1 MKKKSILVLFFLFS
15 LNFSG
20 SAKANYWLIIGTYR
34 QGPGGRPEVSGI
46 TSPSL
51 HSIPMK
57 DLDIN
62 FPLDN
67 FEKLIIDIGWESLDD
82 WFKFWNN
89 KRNILSI
96 DQYWNNKVN
105 DDWIWGLALPLLSQA
120 YKFQNNF
127 SDRKIIGISA
137 LPGTGKTT
145 LGKWL
150 EAISLKLNFKIAVIS
165 IDDFYLPS
173 NEMKLA
179 IQNNPW
185 NVSRGFPGSHSVKLM
200 HEKLLNWKKN
210 GELNVPV
217 FDKSLRNGLG
227 DRSQWRLDNPDLLIL
242 EGWFL
247 GIKPYSI
254 DINDRP
260 INTTDLSLHE
270 SSYVLKIQ
278 NNLKEYLDIWTL
290 IDNIW
295 HLKPL
300 KIEYMNIWK
309 TNQEKEMFLQ
319 KGNALLD
326 EKLSN
331 FLRMLNVSIPHE
343 SFDVIKSYA
352 LLLIDQERNLVEAGL
367 ICRIVC
373 ISFFSVIFY
382 TFFLTLN
389 GV

>member
-1 MKKKSILVLFFLFS
+1 
-15 LNFSG
+15 
-20 SAKANYWLIIGTYR
+20 
-34 QGPGGRPEVSGI
+34 
-46 TSPSL
+46 
-51 HSIPMK
+51 MK

-62 FPLDN
+62 FPLDK

-82 WFKFWNN
+82 WFNFWNN

-120 YKFQNNF
+120 YKFQSNF

-179 IQNNPW
+179 IKNNPW
-185 NVSRGFPGSHSVKLM
+185 NVSRGFPGSHSVNLM
-200 HEKLLNWKKN
+200 HEKLLGWKIN

-227 DRSQWRLDNPDLLIL
+227 DRSHWRSDKPDLLIL

-247 GIKPYSI
+247 GIEPITI
-254 DINDRP
+254 DVN
-260 INTTDLSLHE
+260 NQSTKSLKLSFQE
-270 SSYVLKIQ
+270 SSYRLTIQ
-278 NNLKEYLDIWTL
+278 KNLHKYLDVWSL

-295 HLKPL
+295 HLKPI
-300 KIEYMNIWK
+300 KFEYMNIWK
-309 TNQEKEMFLQ
+309 SNQEHEMFLQ
-319 KGNALLD
+319 KGNALQD
-326 EKLSN
+326 EKLTN
-331 FLRMLNVSIPHE
+331 FLRMLNVSIPHK
-343 SFDVIKSYA
+343 SFDNINSYA
-352 LLLIDQERNLVEAGL
+352 LLLIDQGRNLVESGL
-367 ICRIVC
+367 N
-373 ISFFSVIFY
+373 
-382 TFFLTLN
+382 L
-389 GV
+389 